1 MSVTEVKTML
11 NRTKAAILLMSLD
24 SKMPGLSQQLF
35 SSMGESTSKVLLKE
49 ISQLGKVPTET
60 IDKVIDEFYMLAISQ
75 EVLMGGKSLTNQYL
89 KDSFGIDDA
98 DEFFSSKVGLFG
110 FMHQLTDNQIM
121 AYLMKE
127 NDQTIALILS
137 VLPDERSAK
146 LLSEF
151 PVHRTAIISNKM
163 ITINVPNYSL
173 LWKFHRELETHLLGR
188 EGDKIEESQQIFKL
202 SRVLEMMVSD
212 TRKSVMDVISQ
223 ADQNSAHKINQLIF
237 SFDDLI
243 FMKPKDLQVVLVSID
258 PLQTLAI
265 ALHGVPKE
273 LSRKVQ
279 DNISEKLLDRFQEL
293 ITNAGD
299 ITDEKV
305 QEAQSEVV
313 LICRKLEQEEKITP
327 LKEIIEIKQ
336 KQGVVLSDMNSAQS
350 SNESIGLEEGDFI
363 ENEDKD
369 ESDSPSIGVNNQ
381 SIKQDNDTSV
391 EGPASKKDEDSIKN
405 KEGETEHNE

>member
-1 MSVTEVKTML
+1 ML

-151 PVHRTAIISNKM
+151 PVHRTAVISNKM

-202 SRVLEMMVSD
+202 SRVLEIMVSE

-223 ADQNSAHKINQLIF
+223 TDQNSAHKINQLIF

-265 ALHGVPKE
+265 ALHGVPKV

-279 DNISEKLLDRFQEL
+279 DNISEKLLDRFQEM
-293 ITNAGD
+293 ITNVGD

-313 LICRKLEQEEKITP
+313 LLCRKLEQEEKIAP
-327 LKEIIEIKQ
+327 LKEIIETKQ
-336 KQGVVLSDMNSAQS
+336 KKGAVLSDMNSAQS
-350 SNESIGLEEGDFI
+350 SNESIDFGEGDFFD
-363 ENEDKD
+363 NEDKD
-369 ESDSPSIGVNNQ
+369 ESDSQSIGVNNP

-391 EGPASKKDEDSIKN
+391 EDPVTENDEGSTKN
-405 KEGETEHNE
+405 KEGETEYNE